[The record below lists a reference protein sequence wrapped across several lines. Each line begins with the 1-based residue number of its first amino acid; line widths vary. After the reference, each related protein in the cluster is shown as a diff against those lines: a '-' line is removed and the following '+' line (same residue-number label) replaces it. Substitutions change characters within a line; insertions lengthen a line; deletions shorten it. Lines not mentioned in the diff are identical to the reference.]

1 MSEKKKAAAEIT
13 ALAEA
18 FCKQHL
24 DAELSACTHKLCE
37 TLGRKRLLDISRGK
51 KEIWAAA
58 TVYVIARLNF
68 LFDKSNPFFLTV
80 ETICEFFGTKKTTI
94 SNKAALIE
102 KTCNIGIGEPDYCT
116 REISEAL
123 SFVQLP
129 NGLIL
134 PEGMVS
140 TIAFEAANE
149 EESREIDRFFAE
161 QLQKEEAA
169 RKARSERRA
178 EINRETAEKKR
189 AKKEEKERGRQP
201 SLFGD

>member
-13 ALAEA
+13 VLVEP
-18 FCKQHL
+18 FCQQHL
-24 DAELSACTHKLCE
+24 DAELSACTLKLCE

-51 KEIWAAA
+51 KEIWAGAI
-58 TVYVIARLNF
+58 VYVIARLNF
-68 LFDKSNPFFLTV
+68 LFDKSNSFFLTV
-80 ETICEFFGTKKTTI
+80 ETICKFFGTKKTTI
-94 SNKAALIE
+94 SNKASLIE

-134 PEGMVS
+134 PESMLNE
-140 TIAFEAANE
+140 IAFKAANG

-161 QLQKEEAA
+161 QRQKEEEA